1 MNIFLSTLYTNPTYF
16 FLVVLSVIPSI
27 CLHEYFHAQ
36 TALWMGDD
44 TAAQEGHL
52 TLNPLRQMGWISI
65 VTFLIIGIAWGMV
78 PVNRGKLTRTGA
90 ALVSFSGP
98 LANLG
103 LFLFSTAALL
113 VMILLQ
119 RNAGM
124 NFPDLLYA
132 YFQVLGI
139 YNLVLF
145 FLNMLPIPGL
155 DGWGILSE
163 ILPFKNV
170 DSEFV
175 KGAML
180 FFMLAVFVGIGY
192 LFDASEWVLFWILSL
207 VVV

>member
-1 MNIFLSTLYTNPTYF
+1 
-16 FLVVLSVIPSI
+16 
-27 CLHEYFHAQ
+27 
-36 TALWMGDD
+36 
-44 TAAQEGHL
+44 
-52 TLNPLRQMGWISI
+52 
-65 VTFLIIGIAWGMV
+65 MV

-207 VVV
+207 VVG